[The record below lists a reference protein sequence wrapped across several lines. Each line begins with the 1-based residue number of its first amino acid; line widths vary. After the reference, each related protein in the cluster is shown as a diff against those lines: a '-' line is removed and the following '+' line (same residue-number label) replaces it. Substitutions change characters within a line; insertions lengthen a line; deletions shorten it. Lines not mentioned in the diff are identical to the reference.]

1 MGNKLT
7 KRVSSKTKRTLAAL
21 LAAAGWFAL
30 ALQYA
35 LLLKA
40 APAEQGVLESTARF
54 LTYFTIQTNLLAAFA
69 LSGFVMKARMDEW
82 LVHPFFRSAIA
93 AYVVVVA
100 IVYHTVLA
108 KLWSPQG
115 AQYLADA
122 LLHTA
127 MPLGYLVFWCFCVR
141 KAGLRWYD
149 PLLWMIY
156 PIAYLLAVLVRGK
169 WSGFYPYPFM
179 DAATLGYAKVAV
191 YAVHVLVL
199 FLIAGAAVL
208 IAGRLMARFAE
219 SKDVG

>member
-1 MGNKLT
+1 MST
-7 KRVSSKTKRTLAAL
+7 MRVSSKTKRALAAL

-40 APAEQGVLESTARF
+40 APAEQGALESTARF
-54 LTYFTIQTNLLAAFA
+54 LSYFTIQTNLLAALA
-69 LSGFVMKARMDEW
+69 LSGFVLKARMDEW

-100 IVYHTVLA
+100 VVYHTVLA
-108 KLWSPQG
+108 KLWAPQG
-115 AQYLADA
+115 AQYLADV
-122 LLHTA
+122 LLHTV
-127 MPLGYLVFWCFCVR
+127 MPLGYLVFWCVCVR

-169 WSGFYPYPFM
+169 WSGFYPYPFV
-179 DAATLGYAKVAV
+179 DATALGYAKVAV

-199 FLIAGAAVL
+199 FLIAGAVIL
-208 IAGRLMARFAE
+208 IAGRIMARFAE
-219 SKDVG
+219 SRDVG

>member
-1 MGNKLT
+1 MQT
-7 KRVSSKTKRTLAAL
+7 MRMSSKTKRALAAL
-21 LAAAGWFAL
+21 LAAIGWFAL

-40 APAEQGVLESTARF
+40 APAEQGALESTARF
-54 LTYFTIQTNLLAAFA
+54 LSYFTIQTNFLAAFA

-100 IVYHTVLA
+100 VVYHTVLA

-115 AQYLADA
+115 AQYLADL
-122 LLHTA
+122 LLHTV
-127 MPLGYLVFWCFCVR
+127 MPLGYLVFWCACVR

-169 WSGFYPYPFM
+169 WSGFYPYPFV
-179 DAATLGYAKVAV
+179 DAAALGYAKVAV

-199 FLIAGAAVL
+199 FLIAGMVIL
-208 IAGRLMARFAE
+208 IAGRIMARFAE
-219 SKDVG
+219 SRDVG

>member
-1 MGNKLT
+1 MPT
-7 KRVSSKTKRTLAAL
+7 MRVSSKTKRALAAL

-54 LTYFTIQTNLLAAFA
+54 LTYFTIQTNLLAAMA
-69 LSGFVMKARMDEW
+69 LSGFVLKAHDEW
-82 LVHPFFRSAIA
+82 LVHPFFRSAVA
-93 AYVVVVA
+93 AYVIVVA

-108 KLWSPQG
+108 KLWAPQG
-115 AQYLADA
+115 AQYLADV
-122 LLHTA
+122 LLHTVIPA
-127 MPLGYLVFWCFCVR
+127 GYVVFWCFCVR

-149 PLLWMIY
+149 PLLWLIY

-169 WSGFYPYPFM
+169 WSGFYPYPFV
-179 DAATLGYAKVAV
+179 DATALGYPKVAV

-208 IAGRLMARFAE
+208 IAGRIMARVAE
-219 SKDVG
+219 KRTSEE

>member
-1 MGNKLT
+1 M
-7 KRVSSKTKRTLAAL
+7 RVSSKTKRALAAL

-54 LTYFTIQTNLLAAFA
+54 LTYFTIQTNLLAAMA
-69 LSGFVMKARMDEW
+69 LSGFVLKAHDEW
-82 LVHPFFRSAIA
+82 LVHPFFRSAVA
-93 AYVVVVA
+93 AYVIVVA

-108 KLWSPQG
+108 KLWAPQG
-115 AQYLADA
+115 AQYLADV
-122 LLHTA
+122 LLHTVIPA
-127 MPLGYLVFWCFCVR
+127 GYVVFWCFCVR

-149 PLLWMIY
+149 PLLWLIY

-169 WSGFYPYPFM
+169 WSGFYPYPFV
-179 DAATLGYAKVAV
+179 DATALGYPKVAV

-208 IAGRLMARFAE
+208 IAGRIMARVAE
-219 SKDVG
+219 KRTSEE